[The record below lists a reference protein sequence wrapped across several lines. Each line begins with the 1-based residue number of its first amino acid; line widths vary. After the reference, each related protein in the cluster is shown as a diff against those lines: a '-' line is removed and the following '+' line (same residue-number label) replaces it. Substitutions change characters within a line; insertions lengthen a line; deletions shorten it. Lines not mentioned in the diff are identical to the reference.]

1 VSAAHAVAAEV
12 RLYDRL
18 FAVPRPEEGAGDL
31 AAHLNPGSL
40 QVIRGAMLEPSLAGA
55 APGSHWQLERLG
67 YFVAD
72 SEDSRAGAPV
82 LNRTVTLR
90 DSWQGGAEDAAAD
103 GAAAT
108 GTGIGSRERSAKA
121 ATRPAKRS
129 RVEYRAEARARNPVL
144 AVRFAEW
151 PQAHGI
157 SEADADLL
165 TGDVPTGEL
174 FESAVRAGAPAPA
187 VARWIVNELPP
198 ALGGR
203 DLAATPLTG
212 PALAALVVAVE
223 SGAVSAQAARDVFA
237 EMVERG
243 GEPGEIIARRGLAQV
258 SDEAAIA
265 AIVDDVVAANPDRAA
280 QYRGGKTALLGF
292 FVGQVVKASDGRANP
307 KVAQRLLA
315 ERLR

>member
-1 VSAAHAVAAEV
+1 
-12 RLYDRL
+12 
-18 FAVPRPEEGAGDL
+18 
-31 AAHLNPGSL
+31 
-40 QVIRGAMLEPSLAGA
+40 MLEPSMAGA

-72 SEDSRAGAPV
+72 VVDSRPGAPV

-90 DSWQGGAEDAAAD
+90 DSWQGGAEDADARADAA
-103 GAAAT
+103 AAAT
-108 GTGIGSRERSAKA
+108 GTGIRERSAKA
-121 ATRPAKRS
+121 STRPAKRS
-129 RVEYRAEARARNPVL
+129 RVEYRAEARSRDPLL
-144 AVRFAEW
+144 AARFAEW
-151 PQAHGI
+151 PHVHGI

-165 TGDVPTGEL
+165 TGDVPTGDL
-174 FESAVRAGAPAPA
+174 FETAVRAGAPAPA

-203 DLAATPLTG
+203 DLAGTPLTG
-212 PALAALVVAVE
+212 SGLAALVLAVE
-223 SGAVSAQAARDVFA
+223 SGAVSAQAGRDVFA

-243 GEPGEIIARRGLAQV
+243 GEPGEIIARRGLTQL
-258 SDEAAIA
+258 SDEAAMA
-265 AIVDDVVAANPDRAA
+265 AIVDDVVAANSDKVA

-307 KVAQRLLA
+307 KVAQKMLA